1 MADYSEE
8 LRRKMWN
15 RLRTV
20 SGKDKD
26 SFRLDAAGALI
37 EWSKY
42 GEYSSN
48 GWQMDHACPKKIL
61 SEHGVKE
68 GDMDAEVDLRPFNT
82 ANNEKKGDEFPKYIR
97 AVFYNDKTDKNE
109 KDGTTSYIVN
119 RQVQK
124 SVMKHFGL
132 PITLFGDGHKKTAND
147 INNYLDSK

>member
-1 MADYSEE
+1 MTEYDEE
-8 LRRKMWN
+8 LRRGLWN

-42 GEYSSN
+42 GKHSPN
-48 GWQMDHACPKKIL
+48 GWQIDHACPKKIL
-61 SEHGVKE
+61 EENGIEVK
-68 GDMDAEVDLRPFNT
+68 DMDAIEDLRPFNT
-82 ANNEKKGDEFPKYIR
+82 ANNEKKREEFPKDTR
-97 AVFYNDKTDKNE
+97 AVKKKKKTDKNE
-109 KDGTTSYIVN
+109 EDGTFSYIVN

-124 SVMKHFGL
+124 DVMKHFGL

-147 INNYLDSK
+147 IIQYLERQ